1 MSVAKFLAAS
11 ALAPL
16 AFSSVPVLAQVPG
29 ATSSNVTS
37 TNADTSP
44 TAQPDSVAATNEIVV
59 TGSRITRP
67 NLQSTTPITSITGAE
82 LFQTGQI
89 SVGDQLN
96 QLPQLGSTF
105 GQSNSTRFLGT
116 AGLNLLDLR
125 NLGTQR
131 TLVLVNGRRHV
142 ASDILNAGVSVDVN
156 TIPTD
161 LIERADI
168 VTGGNS
174 AVYGSDAIAGVV
186 NFILK
191 DKFDGLQ
198 VRGQGGLSSYG
209 DAGAQFAS
217 VLAGK
222 NFGDNRGNIAVN
234 AEFAHQS
241 QYFAAERPRL
251 ASQSAFL
258 QVLPTG
264 TGTAASPERLSY
276 SDVRSASY
284 SNTGVVR
291 FGGNA
296 QYNAGIGPND
306 VAYYVPYTFT
316 PNGSLV
322 PITGQRVGFGPNG
335 AFIGG
340 NGENF
345 RGGQQLQLEPQ
356 LDRVNLN
363 LTGHYSFSDIF
374 EPFVEA
380 TWSHTHVL
388 GIGGGGPAFING
400 GALGGDPRESI
411 RYDNPYLTDQARG
424 VITDNFLRADPTRV
438 INGDTS
444 FRVRETLLGLGLRAE
459 ASNRDTLRAVLGV
472 RGVFNND
479 WKYEVSAN
487 YGSFKERTTI
497 LGNLNQQ
504 RFLLANDAVRNAA
517 GQIVCRSQVDPT
529 AGGTDLGGNPAVL
542 AADIASCVPV
552 NVLGGQFSNAQRNYV
567 TQNTTS
573 VGKITQFDV
582 NGFVSGNLSRLFT
595 LPGGPIGFSVGGEY
609 RRETN
614 FYQQDPLVSNGYT
627 FYNAIP
633 TFTAPGLEVKEAFGE
648 LLVPLVKDVLL
659 LKELSLTAA
668 GRVSSY
674 NTKAKTVYTYNI
686 GADWYP
692 IQDIHFRANYGRA
705 VRAPN
710 LGELYTPAG
719 QNYATVVDPCATDN
733 LKSGPKP
740 ANRQANCS
748 SAGRPAGY
756 NFIYSNSLEIKSG
769 GNPNL
774 NAEKSD
780 SYTYGFVL
788 QPHWIRGLTASV
800 DYYKIK
806 VKNVIQSLDAQTILN
821 QCYDSSS
828 LANPYCAQFQRN
840 GSGTGPRGEVPFQV
854 LEASLLASSLNFA
867 QLRASGID
875 AEAAYNHDFGNVG
888 SVSLRLNYSHVLER
902 DDYLDPTAPGNRTRV
917 RGTLGVPIDK
927 FRLISDFKH
936 GPVTFG
942 YTLRWIGQQY
952 VDLYA
957 NYFTINGNPPADLF
971 YADHRY
977 YPVIAYHDLRVAVDV
992 SKRFDF
998 YLGVDNVAGKLPPY
1012 DLTGLGG
1019 ESNSN
1024 GGGSGVYDVRGRFM
1038 YAGIEAKF

>member
-1 MSVAKFLAAS
+1 MNTAKFLAAA

-16 AFSSVPVLAQVPG
+16 VFGSIVAKAQVPG
-29 ATSSNVTS
+29 ATATNVTA

-44 TAQPDSVAATNEIVV
+44 AVQPDNDVIPSEIVV
-59 TGSRITRP
+59 TGSRISRP
-67 NLQSTTPITSITGAE
+67 NLQSTTPITSITGTE
-82 LFQTGQI
+82 LFQTGQV

-161 LIERADI
+161 LIERIDI

-186 NFILK
+186 NFVLK

-198 VRGQGGLSSYG
+198 FRGQGGLSSYG

-222 NFGDNRGNIAVN
+222 NFGDNRGNIAANV
-234 AEFAHQS
+234 EFAHQS
-241 QYFAAERPRL
+241 QYYAAERPSLESGSEFIRVVPKMG
-251 ASQSAFL
+251 AS
-258 QVLPTG
+258 
-264 TGTAASPERLSY
+264 ASNPERLLFN
-276 SDVRSASY
+276 DVRNASY
-284 SNTGVVR
+284 SNTGVVL
-291 FGGNA
+291 FGGTD
-296 QYNAGIGPND
+296 QYNGGIGANGTP
-306 VAYYVPYTFT
+306 YTVPYNFT
-316 PNGSLV
+316 PNGNLV
-322 PITGQRVGFGPNG
+322 PLTGQRVGFGPYG

-345 RGGQQLQLEPQ
+345 RGGQQFQLQPQ
-356 LDRVNLN
+356 LDRINVNL
-363 LTGHYSFSDIF
+363 TAHYSFSDIF

-388 GIGGGGPAFING
+388 GVGSNGPAFING
-400 GALGGDPRESI
+400 GVLGGDPREAV
-411 RYDNPYLTDQARG
+411 RLDNPFLTPQAHDI
-424 VITDNFLRADPTRV
+424 ITTNLLRADPNAPVDGATTFNV
-438 INGDTS
+438 Q
-444 FRVRETLLGLGLRAE
+444 ETLLGLGVRTE
-459 ASNRDTLRAVLGV
+459 QSNRDTLRAVVGV
-472 RGVFNND
+472 RGEFNTD

-497 LGNLNQQ
+497 LGNLNTQ
-504 RFLLANDAVRNAA
+504 RFLLANDAALNPT
-517 GQIVCRSQVDPT
+517 GQIVCRSQIDPT
-529 AGGTDLGGNPAVL
+529 AGGTDLGGNPAIL
-542 AADIASCVPV
+542 AADIAKCVPI
-552 NVLGGQFSNAQRNYV
+552 NVLGGQFTNAQRNYV
-567 TQNTTS
+567 TQDTTS

-582 NGFVSGNLSRLFT
+582 NGFISGNLSQLFT
-595 LPGGPIGFSVGGEY
+595 LPGGPIGFSIGGEY

-614 FYQQDPLVSNGYT
+614 FYQQDPLVEKGYT

-648 LLVPLVKDVLL
+648 LLVPLVKDVVL
-659 LKELSLTAA
+659 LKELTLSGA

-674 NTKAKTVYTYNI
+674 NTKAKTVYTYNF
-686 GADWYP
+686 GGDWYP
-692 IQDIHFRANYGRA
+692 IRDIHFRANYGRA

-719 QNYATVVDPCATDN
+719 QNFATVVDPCSAAN
-733 LKSGPKP
+733 LNLGPNP
-740 ANRQANCS
+740 ARRQANCAA
-748 SAGRPAGY
+748 AGRPAGY
-756 NFIYSNSLEIKSG
+756 DYTYQASLQIKSG
-769 GNPNL
+769 GNQNL
-774 NAEKSD
+774 RAETSD

-788 QPHWIRGLTASV
+788 QPHWVPGLSASV

-806 VKNVIQSLDAQTILN
+806 VKSVITTLDAQTILN

-828 LANPYCAQFQRN
+828 LNNPYCAQFQRN
-840 GSGTGPRGEVPFQV
+840 GAGTGPLGEQPFRV
-854 LEASLLASSLNFA
+854 LEGSLLASSLNFA

-875 AEAAYNHDFGNVG
+875 AEIAYNHDFGNTG
-888 SVSLRLNYSHVLER
+888 SISMRLNYSHVLER

-957 NYFTINGNPPADLF
+957 NYFPINGNPPSDPF
-971 YADHRY
+971 YASQRY

-992 SKRFDF
+992 SKQFDF
-998 YLGVDNVAGKLPPY
+998 YLGVDNVGGKLPPY
-1012 DLTGLGG
+1012 NLTGLGG
-1019 ESNSN
+1019 ENNSN
-1024 GGGSGVYDVRGRFM
+1024 GGGSGIYDVRGRFM
-1038 YAGIEAKF
+1038 YAGVEAKF